1 MLLLSSSLFPPA
13 SLPNSHRPPTIDELK
28 SERAARG
35 AHDSGSAPDSG
46 GGASDNGDGNKA
58 HSALEEVPST
68 LPTSPAS
75 STVFVLPASPASSAS
90 SASPAT
96 SVVAV
101 VLEGLLE
108 LTCQQDPAAC
118 DAAVSAG
125 AFATLADALH
135 NHTDHLRVVKV
146 AAVVLMRLTYQHVQH
161 SQLALDAGCGDGLR
175 VARRRLESMQASMQG
190 GARSKAK
197 LAALSDVREVS
208 TMVEI
213 SEMWLNEV
221 ASMLC

>member
-1 MLLLSSSLFPPA
+1 M
-13 SLPNSHRPPTIDELK
+13 
-28 SERAARG
+28 
-35 AHDSGSAPDSG
+35 
-46 GGASDNGDGNKA
+46 
-58 HSALEEVPST
+58 
-68 LPTSPAS
+68 
-75 STVFVLPASPASSAS
+75 
-90 SASPAT
+90 
-96 SVVAV
+96 

-108 LTCQQDPAAC
+108 LTCQQDPAAW

-190 GARSKAK
+190 GAEEQGKACSAQRRARSQHDGRNQRDVAERSRKYVV
-197 LAALSDVREVS
+197 LSKCHTTVQPTLRS
-208 TMVEI
+208 YAP
-213 SEMWLNEV
+213 L
-221 ASMLC
+221 